1 MCLATTAMDWA
12 HHIIENVPPLF
23 SRASSLTARI
33 DTTPI
38 SFSQQLLEQDS
49 ELPLDEL
56 VELKRPLRKTKRVRL
71 LLDPRTELTDEELK
85 VGIPLSSSV
94 TESDLM

>member
-1 MCLATTAMDWA
+1 METVTTVMDWV
-12 HHIIENVPPLF
+12 HHIIENMPPPF

-49 ELPLDEL
+49 ELPLP
-56 VELKRPLRKTKRVRL
+56 VETVEPRKKTKRVRL

-85 VGIPLSSSV
+85 VENSTLLFS
-94 TESDLM
+94 T

>member
-1 MCLATTAMDWA
+1 M
-12 HHIIENVPPLF
+12 PPPF
-23 SRASSLTARI
+23 SRASPLTARI

-49 ELPLDEL
+49 ELPLP
-56 VELKRPLRKTKRVRL
+56 VETVEPRKKTKRVRL

-85 VGIPLSSSV
+85 VGDSTLFFS
-94 TESDLM
+94 T